1 MKKLCS
7 ARDEKTWE
15 RGRRKEGEGVA
26 REWNRRNEV
35 KSERW
40 LKVGGIKGLWRIGDG
55 GGRMRLS
62 RDLEKNYIFVILK
75 NLQFQLLSP
84 SWLFFLSLVKSHDK
98 RFVFRNF
105 PRSRGM
111 GNSNCRIGATSSR
124 VVAPDNC
131 AISRRDLRITQIF
144 AHPVNIDNLC

>member
-1 MKKLCS
+1 
-7 ARDEKTWE
+7 
-15 RGRRKEGEGVA
+15 
-26 REWNRRNEV
+26 
-35 KSERW
+35 
-40 LKVGGIKGLWRIGDG
+40 
-55 GGRMRLS
+55 MRLS

-75 NLQFQLLSP
+75 NLQFQLLFP
-84 SWLFFLSLVKSHDK
+84 STFFSLSRHDK

-131 AISRRDLRITQIF
+131 AISPDN
-144 AHPVNIDNLC
+144 ANICPPR